1 MARHMSEW
9 VVQSSVPAPTLGNLS
24 PMANALR
31 KMANYLGLMDD
42 PELGSE
48 EVTDLVF
55 AQPKTHEQRNKSVVR
70 QATLAIAPVTPKPV
84 PMQLDLPVLDR
95 IVTLH
100 PRFYNEARTI
110 GEQYREGNPVIIN
123 LTDMDESERK
133 RLVDFASG
141 LVFGLHGTIER
152 VTSKVF
158 LLSPANVRVS
168 SEDKTAAAEASFFN
182 QS

>member
-1 MARHMSEW
+1 MVRHISELA
-9 VVQSSVPAPTLGNLS
+9 VQSSVPARYPSNLLTMS
-24 PMANALR
+24 NAMR
-31 KMANYLGLMDD
+31 RVANYLGLVDD
-42 PELGSE
+42 PEIANSVE
-48 EVTDLVF
+48 TSAPRVPDVRIRTREPRHVS
-55 AQPKTHEQRNKSVVR
+55 SVV
-70 QATLAIAPVTPKPV
+70 TTDTAP
-84 PMQLDLPVLDR
+84 QLELPALDR

-110 GEQYREGNPVIIN
+110 GEHYRLGNPVIIN

-141 LVFGLHGTIER
+141 LVFGHHGTIER

-158 LLSPANVRVS
+158 LLSPANVKVS
-168 SEDKTAAAEASFFN
+168 SEDKAAAAEASFFN

>member
-1 MARHMSEW
+1 
-9 VVQSSVPAPTLGNLS
+9 
-24 PMANALR
+24 
-31 KMANYLGLMDD
+31 MANYLGLMDD
-42 PELGSE
+42 LEMDVIEAPSTRIPSQTSDRD
-48 EVTDLVF
+48 VRI
-55 AQPKTHEQRNKSVVR
+55 KTREARN
-70 QATLAIAPVTPKPV
+70 APLAVAPAPAVQ
-84 PMQLDLPVLDR
+84 MDLPVLDR

-110 GEQYREGNPVIIN
+110 GEHYRLGNPVIMN
-123 LTDMDESERK
+123 LSDMEENERK

-141 LVFGLHGTIER
+141 LVFGHNGKIER

-158 LLSPANVRVS
+158 LLSPANVKVS

>member
-1 MARHMSEW
+1 
-9 VVQSSVPAPTLGNLS
+9 
-24 PMANALR
+24 MANALR

-42 PELGSE
+42 PDLGAE
-48 EVTDLVF
+48 ETPEHVF
-55 AQPKTHEQRNKSVVR
+55 AQPKTHEQRNKTQIR
-70 QATLAIAPVTPKPV
+70 PATLAIAPTTPAAV
-84 PMQLDLPVLDR
+84 QLDLPVLDR

-123 LTDMDESERK
+123 LSDMDESERK

>member
-1 MARHMSEW
+1 
-9 VVQSSVPAPTLGNLS
+9 
-24 PMANALR
+24 MANALR

-48 EVTDLVF
+48 EEIDQTF
-55 AQPKTHEQRNKSVVR
+55 SQPKRQEQKAKTYLRP
-70 QATLAIAPVTPKPV
+70 ATLAVAPITPAAL
-84 PMQLDLPVLDR
+84 QLDLPVLDR
-95 IVTLH
+95 IITLH

>member
-1 MARHMSEW
+1 
-9 VVQSSVPAPTLGNLS
+9 
-24 PMANALR
+24 MANALR
-31 KMANYLGLMDD
+31 KMANYLGLTEDSEIVATESQRVIPPTRT
-42 PELGSE
+42 PEIRNSNRDLRSSSLALASS
-48 EVTDLVF
+48 VT
-55 AQPKTHEQRNKSVVR
+55 T
-70 QATLAIAPVTPKPV
+70 IAPAVAQTP
-84 PMQLDLPVLDR
+84 MHLDLPILER

-100 PRFYNEARTI
+100 PRFYNEARMI
-110 GEQYREGNPVIIN
+110 GEHFREGNPVIIN
-123 LTDMDESERK
+123 LTDMEDSERK

-141 LVFGLHGTIER
+141 LVFGHHGTIER